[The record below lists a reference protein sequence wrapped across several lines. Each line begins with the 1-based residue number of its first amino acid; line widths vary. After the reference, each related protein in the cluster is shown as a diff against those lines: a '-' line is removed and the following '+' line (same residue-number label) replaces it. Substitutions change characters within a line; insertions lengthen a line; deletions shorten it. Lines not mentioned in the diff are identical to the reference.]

1 MQATITYCLSE
12 AAQRAQMAATGQP
25 VARKQITVEDVPP
38 EVLMSPY
45 CVVSEEGSLTLD
57 LTRKISFNELGEIS
71 PGSTW
76 SWLVP
81 ELGKQPESG
90 LAAWRALSAALAAK
104 SVYLRES
111 YAKRREVLAR
121 IWSRQ

>member
-1 MQATITYCLSE
+1 MQATITYCLTE

-25 VARKQITVEDVPP
+25 IARKHTTLEDVPP

-45 CVVSEEGSLTLD
+45 CAISEDGCLTLD
-57 LTRKISFNELGEIS
+57 LTRTICLNEQGEIS

-111 YAKRREVLAR
+111 YAKRRVCG
-121 IWSRQ
+121 ST